1 MEKKKKRRKEK
12 SENLKKKAKRRG
24 RGEDRTAA
32 VDESRCERRGIGL
45 VVDSDLLTG
54 YTVVFYGGGR
64 KRDDRGREDGDARNA
79 FEGMQHTT
87 LG

>member
-24 RGEDRTAA
+24 RGENRTAA

-45 VVDSDLLTG
+45 VVDAELLTG
-54 YTVVFYGGGR
+54 YTAFFMEEEEKATT
-64 KRDDRGREDGDARNA
+64 KRRWSCKKCI
-79 FEGMQHTT
+79 
-87 LG
+87 